1 MNVKRIDIK
10 EITKMKDCRNCV
22 HLWGSKDE
30 YDKYNFC
37 VNGRKINP
45 SLKKRRCD
53 LFKEEKK
60 EESK

>member
-1 MNVKRIDIK
+1 
-10 EITKMKDCRNCV
+10 MKDCRNCV
-22 HLWGSKDE
+22 HLWGSKDK

-37 VNGRKINP
+37 VNRRKINP
-45 SLKKRRCD
+45 SFKKRRCD